1 MSFVQWPSFIM
12 HDLWG
17 RRKLYVL
24 CVMNPLDFNEPVN
37 MYFGIRTPVMKQLI
51 ILENAVVGKKL
62 ALETHRK
69 NRISSCKES

>member
-24 CVMNPLDFNEPVN
+24 CVMNPLDCNEPLN
-37 MYFGIRTPVMKQLI
+37 IYLSMWTPVIKQLI
-51 ILENAVVGKKL
+51 ILENAVVGKGL
-62 ALETHRK
+62 
-69 NRISSCKES
+69 RIKRIE